1 MKTILKTAVIAAV
14 ILLAAGCSKENAARF
29 KGDYTFKTS
38 GTVTAVPQ
46 GSLEGTEPTVFELN
60 AESGQMSL
68 VKKDKSKN
76 DMAVTMNILAG
87 DAVFFENVQAE
98 GKLLTILEPY
108 PVRHI
113 TVKNGSLPA
122 KAEISI
128 SGTGEKFT
136 DVVIFNLQYKGKIT
150 CRDEVYEITGSDI
163 DCIAQEN

>member
-46 GSLEGTEPTVFELN
+46 GSPEGTEPMVFDLI
-60 AESGQMSL
+60 AESGQMNL
-68 VKKDKSKN
+68 VKKGKSKN
-76 DMAVTMNILAG
+76 EMAVTMNILG
-87 DAVFFENVQAE
+87 GNAVYFENVQAE
-98 GKLLTILEPY
+98 GKLLTIQEPY
-108 PVRHI
+108 PVRNI
-113 TVKNGSLPA
+113 NVKNGSFPA

-136 DVVIFNLQYKGKIT
+136 DVVIFNLEYKGKIT
-150 CRDEVYEITGSDI
+150 YRGDVYEITGSNV